1 MNVMK
6 VFTFA
11 AALDSGAI
19 FVDDV
24 LDVSS
29 NIKIDKYTIKD
40 FHPPKKPLYTAKET
54 MLYSNFLCLV
64 ITPF

>member
-24 LDVSS
+24 LDVDDT
-29 NIKIDKYTIKD
+29 NL
-40 FHPPKKPLYTAKET
+40 HKE
-54 MLYSNFLCLV
+54 
-64 ITPF
+64 PGKHG